1 MHEPSKAWVRYNLIF
16 WPITV
21 PKLSQNYPSTIPK
34 ICPGRQEGEGRKVL
48 AGRQEGVGRQEDKQV
63 GMKAGN
69 KAGRF

>member
-1 MHEPSKAWVRYNLIF
+1 MHEPSKAWVRYDLIF
-16 WPITV
+16 WPVTV

-48 AGRQEGVGRQEDKQV
+48 AGRQEGVSRQEDKQV

-69 KAGRF
+69 KAVRF

>member
-1 MHEPSKAWVRYNLIF
+1 MSPQRPGYDTISYFGLL
-16 WPITV
+16 
-21 PKLSQNYPSTIPK
+21 LSQNYPSTIPK

-69 KAGRF
+69 KAVRF

>member
-1 MHEPSKAWVRYNLIF
+1 MSPQRPGYDTISYFGPL
-16 WPITV
+16 
-21 PKLSQNYPSTIPK
+21 LSQSHPK
-34 ICPGRQEGEGRKVL
+34 NMSRKAGRRSRKVL

>member
-1 MHEPSKAWVRYNLIF
+1 MSPQRPGYDRISDFGLL
-16 WPITV
+16 
-21 PKLSQNYPSTIPK
+21 LSQNYPSTIPK
-34 ICPGRQEGEGRKVL
+34 ISPGRQEGEGRKVL